1 MQMRLSCFS
10 MSAGMLAIILFLVG
24 MHHFDTVSVLT
35 QKNVQLS
42 RKINTLETSF
52 LTDLEKG
59 EFEVTAYDVSLRS
72 TGKWSRFRLTK
83 SGTTPHKYRTVAVDP
98 AIIPIG
104 SLVYIEGIGWRI
116 AEDTGSKIKGK
127 MIDVFFDT
135 TEEAMDFGRQTLR
148 VYYYNSNSNSKV

>member
-1 MQMRLSCFS
+1 MQVRLSCFS
-10 MSAGMLAIILFLVG
+10 LSAGVMAIALFLGG
-24 MHHFDTVSVLT
+24 MHYFDTVSHLK
-35 QKNVQLS
+35 QKNEQLS
-42 RKINTLETSF
+42 RKINVLESAF

-59 EFEVTAYDVSLRS
+59 EFEVTAYDVSLKS
-72 TGKWSRFRLTK
+72 TGKWTRYRLTK

-135 TEEAMDFGRQTLR
+135 TDEAIDFGRQTLK
-148 VYYYNSNSNSKV
+148 VYYYKV